1 MRCEITLAGMDDE
14 FWYKSANDSEFAAT
28 RHRTL
33 PITASITPIVNY
45 PSKLRIFQTNASRF
59 WQVRC
64 YFKGETYTQ
73 SLRTTNKQSAIS
85 LAKQFFHI
93 KTAELYG
100 EAVKTK
106 EDTVKFAD
114 VVQATLSLQQARC
127 QRGELSKEGLQIL
140 RNRLHRVLIPYFGK
154 MSLGDIGYS
163 HLSDFVAEQS
173 SKGLTGVTIQ
183 QHLVALRKVFNYA
196 HSVNLISAL
205 PKFPAIK
212 VTNKPRGHF
221 DVAEYLRL
229 VRTSRRLI
237 NQSAPL
243 ISHSQR
249 KRGGKLVT
257 ECLVITPELA
267 WLIRFMVNSFIRPSD
282 LKNLCHKHITI
293 VRGANTYL
301 RLNLPESKRHDKP
314 IVTMSAAVTVYERL
328 RAYQARLGFGGADDC
343 VFMPQMPDR
352 KRALELLGW
361 QFRHAQSVAGIG
373 RNTANGQVRTLYSL
387 RHSAITFRLL
397 YGKNIDLLTL
407 ARNARTSVEM
417 VERFYSSNL
426 SAEMNIEQ
434 LQR

>member
-1 MRCEITLAGMDDE
+1 MNLSTFSTAANEAN
-14 FWYKSANDSEFAAT
+14 YKPT

-33 PITASITPIVNY
+33 PIPASISPIANY
-45 PSKLRIFQTNASRF
+45 PSKLRIFQTNASRY

-64 YFKGETYTQ
+64 YFKGKTFTQ

-85 LAKQFFHI
+85 LAKQFFHV

-100 EAVKTK
+100 ETVKVK
-106 EDTVKFAD
+106 DDVVKFAD
-114 VVQATLSLQQARC
+114 VVQATLALQQARC

-140 RNRLHRVLIPYFGK
+140 RNRLHRVLIPYFGS
-154 MSLGDIGYS
+154 MTLRDIGYS
-163 HLSDFVAEQS
+163 HLSDFVAKQS

-196 HSVNLISAL
+196 HSVNLITAL
-205 PKFPAIK
+205 PKFPTIK

-221 DVAEYLRL
+221 DVSEYLRL
-229 VRTSRRLI
+229 VRSSRSLI
-237 NQSAPL
+237 NQSVPL
-243 ISHSQR
+243 SSPNQR
-249 KRGGKLVT
+249 KRGGRLVT

-282 LKNLCHKHITI
+282 IKNLRHKHITV

-314 IVTMSAAVTVYERL
+314 IVTMPAAVTVYERL
-328 RAYQARLGFGGADDC
+328 KAYQLLLGFGSSDDD

-361 QFRHAQSVAGIG
+361 QFRHAQAVAGIG
-373 RNTANGQVRTLYSL
+373 RNTANGQARTLYSL

-397 YGKNIDLLTL
+397 YGRNIDLLTL

-426 SAEMNIEQ
+426 SAEMCVATW
-434 LQR
+434 QR

>member
-1 MRCEITLAGMDDE
+1 MGEA
-14 FWYKSANDSEFAAT
+14 FWYTAANDTDFAAI
-28 RHRTL
+28 RHRSL
-33 PITASITPIVNY
+33 PITTSITPIVNY
-45 PSKLRIFQTNASRF
+45 PSKLRIFQTNASRY

-64 YFKGETYTQ
+64 YFKGKTYTQ

-100 EAVKTK
+100 ETVKAKDDAVKLS
-106 EDTVKFAD
+106 D
-114 VVQATLSLQQARC
+114 VIQATLSLQQARC

-140 RNRLHRVLIPYFGK
+140 RNRLHRVLIPHFGK
-154 MSLGDIGYS
+154 MTLRDISYS

-196 HSVNLISAL
+196 HSVNLIPAL
-205 PKFPAIK
+205 PKFPTIK

-221 DVAEYLRL
+221 DAAEYLRL
-229 VRTSRRLI
+229 VRSARSLI
-237 NQSAPL
+237 NHSVPL
-243 ISHSQR
+243 ISPNQR

-257 ECLVITPELA
+257 ECLVITPELG

-282 LKNLCHKHITI
+282 LKNLRHKHITV
-293 VRGANTYL
+293 VRGVNTYL

-328 RAYQARLGFGGADDC
+328 RVYQLLLGLGAAEDH

-361 QFRHAQSVAGIG
+361 QFRHAQAVAGIG
-373 RNTANGQVRTLYSL
+373 NNTANGQARTLYSL

-397 YGKNIDLLTL
+397 YGRNTDLLTL